1 MDSISAAPSVLPEER
16 GLIFRTAFGTVPG
29 VRKGTVEGTTSVRT
43 KTCVKDSSS
52 NLDDSFPFLF
62 FLFMERIRCLLVSFS
77 LQKKVNRHYL
87 LSTNIKSWI
96 YFHERPYFTFILY
109 HILYYNIACEL
120 FAVSHSWQ
128 ITPSLYL
135 LLQKATNKAL
145 MSSRFL
151 TANDDRSV
159 HLLASSH

>member
-52 NLDDSFPFLF
+52 NLDDSFPFSF

-77 LQKKVNRHYL
+77 LQKKGEPT
-87 LSTNIKSWI
+87 LSSIK
-96 YFHERPYFTFILY
+96 
-109 HILYYNIACEL
+109 
-120 FAVSHSWQ
+120 
-128 ITPSLYL
+128 
-135 LLQKATNKAL
+135 
-145 MSSRFL
+145 
-151 TANDDRSV
+151 
-159 HLLASSH
+159 

>member
-1 MDSISAAPSVLPEER
+1 MDSISAALSVLPEER

-52 NLDDSFPFLF
+52 NLDDSFPFSF

-87 LSTNIKSWI
+87 LSNNIKS
-96 YFHERPYFTFILY
+96 
-109 HILYYNIACEL
+109 
-120 FAVSHSWQ
+120 
-128 ITPSLYL
+128 
-135 LLQKATNKAL
+135 
-145 MSSRFL
+145 
-151 TANDDRSV
+151 
-159 HLLASSH
+159 